1 LKDCKWQIVF
11 SAKKEK
17 CLDST
22 TMLCYF
28 SRLASI
34 YFFISDVAFFI
45 NMNPF
50 DIIII
55 VILGYSLVRGVFRG
69 LVKEVSSIVGV
80 LGGFYAAFTYY
91 TLLAKF
97 LSGLIKEPAYLNI
110 LSFLII
116 FCSVLIIVGVLG
128 IIIKYLLNIAFLGW
142 VDRIGGVGFGLLKGV
157 LIVSILFISL
167 TAFLPKGSPFLKNSM
182 LAPHVSWVS
191 ERMAKVVSKEMKQ
204 DFIAKLG
211 ELKKTWK
218 IPN

>member
-1 LKDCKWQIVF
+1 
-11 SAKKEK
+11 
-17 CLDST
+17 
-22 TMLCYF
+22 
-28 SRLASI
+28 
-34 YFFISDVAFFI
+34 
-45 NMNPF
+45 MNPF

-91 TLLAKF
+91 TMLAKL

-142 VDRIGGVGFGLLKGV
+142 IDRIGGVGFGLVKGV

-191 ERMAKVVSKEMKQ
+191 EKMAKVVSKEMKQ